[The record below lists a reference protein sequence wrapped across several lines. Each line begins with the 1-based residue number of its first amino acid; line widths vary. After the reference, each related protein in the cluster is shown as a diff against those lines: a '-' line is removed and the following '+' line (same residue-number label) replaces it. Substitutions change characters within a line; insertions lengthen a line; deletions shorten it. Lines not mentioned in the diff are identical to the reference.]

1 MATRPDI
8 RDFDVESLLKSFA
21 AAKRGSRKDPS
32 YLKQL
37 APNLIKGVIGVYD
50 QYQTEKLQDEI
61 DQVNFDNTLELAK
74 LNMNAAK
81 NAKLYKATSQQYNQ
95 LANQGF
101 NFDEVDNEKISDA
114 AFAAAQPF
122 L

>member
-32 YLKQL
+32 YLKRL
-37 APNLIKGVIGVYD
+37 APNLIKGVVGIYD

-61 DQVNFDNTLELAK
+61 DQTNFENTLELAK
-74 LNMNAAK
+74 LNMGAAK
-81 NAKLYKATSQQYNQ
+81 KANVQRNVR
-95 LANQGF
+95 A
-101 NFDEVDNEKISDA
+101 I
-114 AFAAAQPF
+114 
-122 L
+122 

>member
-32 YLKQL
+32 SLRRL

-50 QYQTEKLQDEI
+50 Q
-61 DQVNFDNTLELAK
+61 
-74 LNMNAAK
+74 
-81 NAKLYKATSQQYNQ
+81 
-95 LANQGF
+95 
-101 NFDEVDNEKISDA
+101 
-114 AFAAAQPF
+114 
-122 L
+122 

>member
-32 YLKQL
+32 SLRRL

-50 QYQTEKLQDEI
+50 QYQTEKLRLSQSRP
-61 DQVNFDNTLELAK
+61 TLR
-74 LNMNAAK
+74 
-81 NAKLYKATSQQYNQ
+81 YN
-95 LANQGF
+95 
-101 NFDEVDNEKISDA
+101 
-114 AFAAAQPF
+114 
-122 L
+122 